1 MVAPAGIEPA
11 TQGFSVPCSTDWAM
25 KPYMAVSTGLEP
37 AIFCVTGRRVNQLHH
52 ETILV
57 AGEGFEPST
66 FGLWAQRATELLHPA
81 IFIGGGKGIRTPAP
95 LARPSG
101 FQDRSLQPDLG
112 IPPIH
117 LYFRRQ
123 IDYIIVILYMSTNFM
138 YFFYYSKFLFEC
150 PF

>member
-1 MVAPAGIEPA
+1 
-11 TQGFSVPCSTDWAM
+11 
-25 KPYMAVSTGLEP
+25 MAVPTGVEP
-37 AIFCVTGRRVNQLHH
+37 AIFCVTGKRDNHYTT
-52 ETILV
+52 EPLV
-57 AGEGFEPST
+57 AGEGFEPTT

-95 LARPSG
+95 FARPPG

-112 IPPIH
+112 IPPIR

-138 YFFYYSKFLFEC
+138 YFFYYYILF
-150 PF
+150 FIILL